1 MQLHNNDGHVTV
13 IIDVSFSDDENTIK
27 DFVLMNNVH
36 LFKVKKK
43 RA

>member
-27 DFVLMNNVH
+27 DFVL
-36 LFKVKKK
+36 
-43 RA
+43 